1 MAYRLRSL
9 FSLIEDINRSIF
21 LPHIQ
26 RPFVW
31 EMDQFVKFFDSLM
44 RNYPI
49 QTFLFSRTKDASSCI
64 QLGGTRY

>member
-31 EMDQFVKFFDSLM
+31 EMDLFVKFL
-44 RNYPI
+44 I
-49 QTFLFSRTKDASSCI
+49 A
-64 QLGGTRY
+64 